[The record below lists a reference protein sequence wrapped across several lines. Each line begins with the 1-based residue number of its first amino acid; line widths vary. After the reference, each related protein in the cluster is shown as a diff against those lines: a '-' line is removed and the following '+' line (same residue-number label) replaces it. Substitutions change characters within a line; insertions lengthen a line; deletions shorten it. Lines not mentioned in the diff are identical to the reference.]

1 MLVKIRYDYAPWLLP
16 HLFSILSNLY
26 PPRQFCEK
34 GQKYGVFT
42 FLMPLLQFFFLL
54 IPSLRNRLPLLSLN
68 KTTAYP
74 FSPPTPS
81 LSLNFYRI
89 SISPQGRHSTFRSSD
104 ISFASSNSS
113 TFLLLHLL
121 QDSNLFTPY
130 RRGSS
135 DISFASSNFILPPTS
150 PPTGYPSLHRGGMVQ
165 TGEQYEFIHR
175 AVALYAASL
184 PSPRHSTLGRQSITS
199 ASSLAPSLGPSLVL
213 PMPSSPTDG
222 SRR

>member
-34 GQKYGVFT
+34 GQKKWSIHFPQP
-42 FLMPLLQFFFLL
+42 FLQFFFLL

-89 SISPQGRHSTFRSSD
+89 SISPQGRHSTFR
-104 ISFASSNSS
+104 
-113 TFLLLHLL
+113 
-121 QDSNLFTPY
+121 
-130 RRGSS
+130 SS